1 MERDQEC
8 RLISAQQYT
17 RELFRRFIPYIN
29 WLGELK
35 DLSIVWKDCLA
46 GLTVALVLIPQSMA
60 YAQLAGLPAYYGLYA
75 SFLPVIVSALFGSSR
90 QLQTGPVAVVSLMTA
105 AALEPLAVANPEGY
119 LVYAAVIAII
129 VGLFQLSLGLLRL
142 GVLVEFLSHSVVIG
156 FTNAA
161 AIIIATSQL
170 SKLFGVTAEA
180 GHHFYLTIWNVLVEA
195 SKHTHF
201 PTLAMGITA
210 LAIIF
215 GLKRYAPKIPGV
227 LTAVVVT
234 SLISLFVGYESLGGK
249 VVGNVPAGLPA
260 ISFPNFDMS
269 IAFDLVGKAI
279 VIAVVGYMEAISIA
293 KAIAV
298 QTRQRIDANQGLVG
312 QGLGNIV
319 SGLSGAY
326 PVAGSFSRSAV
337 NMSAGAKTGFAAI
350 VTGLIVAVSLILLY
364 FTQYLYYLPQAT
376 LAAVIISAVI
386 NLVRIKQIKYALRVH
401 KHDGFIAILTFVL
414 TLILAPHLE
423 QSIFVGVVL
432 SLGLFMYRTMHPHIS
447 VLSRYTDGS
456 LRDAEANI
464 LKTCPHISVLRFE
477 GPLFFASAMY
487 FEEKVLE
494 RVAAKPDLK
503 FIIIDAEA
511 ITEIDAT
518 GEDMLHQLSLRLVAL
533 GIELVFART
542 KRQVMDVFVR
552 TGFAGADWIDHFYRT
567 DERAIEFAWQNID
580 HCDEEVCPLA
590 KEQECPAKRLSLPIN
605 EKETS
610 TS

>member
-1 MERDQEC
+1 M
-8 RLISAQQYT
+8 S
-17 RELFRRFIPYIN
+17 RFIPYLN

-35 DLSIVWKDCLA
+35 NPQTIVKDCLA

-60 YAQLAGLPAYYGLYA
+60 YAQLANLPAYYGLYA
-75 SFLPVIVSALFGSSR
+75 SFLPVIISALFGSSR

-105 AALEPLAVANPEGY
+105 AALEPLATANPEGY
-119 LVYAAVIAII
+119 LVYAAVLAFI
-129 VGLFQLSLGLLRL
+129 VGIFQISLGLLRL

-161 AIIIATSQL
+161 AIIIGTSQL
-170 SKLFGVTAEA
+170 AKLFGVTAES
-180 GHHFYLTIWNVLVEA
+180 GNHFYETIWNVLVEA

-201 PTLAMGITA
+201 PTLAMGIAA
-210 LAIIF
+210 LVIIF
-215 GLKRYAPKIPGV
+215 TLKKYAPKVPGV
-227 LTAVVVT
+227 LTAVVIT
-234 SLISLFVGYESLGGK
+234 SIVSWVIGFETLGGK
-249 VVGNVPAGLPA
+249 VVGVVPAGLPSLG
-260 ISFPNFDMS
+260 IPNFDMS
-269 IAFDLVGKAI
+269 VALDLVSKGI
-279 VIAVVGYMEAISIA
+279 VIAVIGYMEAISIA

-312 QGLGNIV
+312 QGLGNIA

-337 NMSAGAKTGFAAI
+337 NIAAGAKTGFAA
-350 VTGLIVAVSLILLY
+350 VFTGVLVAASLVLLY
-364 FTQYLYYLPQAT
+364 FSQYLYHLPQAT

-386 NLVRIKQIKYALRVH
+386 NLIRIKQIKYAFRVH
-401 KHDGFIAILTFVL
+401 THDGFIAVLTFAL

-432 SLGLFMYRTMHPHIS
+432 SLGLFMYRTMHPHITI
-447 VLSRYTDGS
+447 LSRAADGE
-456 LRDAEANI
+456 LRDAGSNI
-464 LKTCPHISVLRFE
+464 LKTCPNITLMRFE

-503 FIIIDAEA
+503 FIIVDAEA

-518 GEDMLHQLSLRLVAL
+518 GEDMLHQLSLRLAAL
-533 GIELVFART
+533 HIEFVFART

-552 TGFAGADWIDHFYRT
+552 TGFAGPDWSDHFYRH
-567 DERAIEFAWQNID
+567 DESAIEFAWQNISNCEQD
-580 HCDEEVCPLA
+580 VCPLA
-590 KEQECPAKRLSLPIN
+590 KDHECPAQRLTPI
-605 EKETS
+605 KLDPSKTS
-610 TS
+610 QFS